1 MTDKPENANKP
12 KRTVVFAWA
21 LLVINTFLILITLS
35 IGTQSSGYEYG
46 APSTGLV
53 SFAIGI
59 LLLFLGGFSQIVIG
73 FLGLVL
79 PTPADH

>member
-35 IGTQSSGYEYG
+35 IGT
-46 APSTGLV
+46 TKFRV
-53 SFAIGI
+53 
-59 LLLFLGGFSQIVIG
+59 
-73 FLGLVL
+73 
-79 PTPADH
+79 